1 MRYTLP
7 VVFLAASAA
16 VAPLRAQAYG
26 AQCDSAPVEAR
37 DACVKAI
44 DLFRYLAPQLG
55 TAIAGG
61 NAILG
66 SSGTLG
72 GFGHVSFG
80 LRVNAVAGDLPRVSD
95 VPLSLSGA
103 QSTSFTTKSQLI
115 PLPAAE
121 LAFGVFAGLPL
132 GLTNVGGLDLLVS
145 AAYLPEFDANQVSV
159 RVPGGSLQLG
169 FGARLGLIQESLLL
183 PGVSVSVLRRD
194 LPTVSVVGKTAAVLA
209 SSGEDSV
216 AVTGFDV
223 NTTSWRLTAGK
234 SFMMFGIAVG
244 GGQDRY
250 TYNADVTATVHPTVG
265 DPVTHAVTSIQNA
278 QLDGHDLRRL
288 TRTSYFADLSLNL
301 PFFRLV
307 GEIGQVSGGDIPT
320 FNTFGGKAAD
330 KSRIYGSLGARIG
343 W

>member
-1 MRYTLP
+1 MRYFLS
-7 VVFLAASAA
+7 VVLLAASA
-16 VAPLRAQAYG
+16 VLSPLQAQAYG
-26 AQCDSAPVEAR
+26 PQCDPAPQEAE

-72 GFGHVSFG
+72 GLGHISFG
-80 LRVNAVAGDLPRVSD
+80 LRVNAVGGDLPRVSD

-103 QSTSFTTKSQLI
+103 QSSSFATKSQLI
-115 PLPAAE
+115 PLPAAD
-121 LAFGVFAGLPL
+121 LALGLFGGLPL
-132 GLTNVGGLDLLVS
+132 GLTNVGGVDLLVS
-145 AAYLPEFDANQVSV
+145 ASYLPDFDANQVSV
-159 RVPGGSLQLG
+159 RVPSGSLKLG
-169 FGARLGLIQESLLL
+169 FGAKLGIIQESLLL
-183 PGVSVSVLRRD
+183 PGVSISVLRRD
-194 LPTVSVVGKTAAVLA
+194 LPTVNVVGKTQSVLG
-209 SSGEDSV
+209 SSAEDSLT
-216 AVTGFDV
+216 VTGFDV

-250 TYNADVTATVHPTVG
+250 SYHADVSATVHPIVG
-265 DPVTHAVTSIQNA
+265 DPVTYSVTSIETAAFN
-278 QLDGHDLRRL
+278 GHDLRRL
-288 TRTSYFADLSLNL
+288 TRTSYFADVSLNL

-307 GEIGQVSGGDIPT
+307 GEIGQVSGGDVPT

-330 KSRIYGSLGARIG
+330 KSRIYGSVGGRIG